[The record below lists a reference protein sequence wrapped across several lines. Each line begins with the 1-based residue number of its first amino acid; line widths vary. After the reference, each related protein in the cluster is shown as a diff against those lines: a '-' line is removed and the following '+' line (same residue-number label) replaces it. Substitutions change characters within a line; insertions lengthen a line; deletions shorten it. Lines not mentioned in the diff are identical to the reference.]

1 MRGILRQLYPIRSER
16 VEVTKPSIVVR
27 LATIFLFCGCEM
39 TALLVHGRNAY
50 DHALQKAIEYGNHY
64 EFGGDTLT
72 TEDARKAIE
81 RMAFPIVG
89 VDTFAILIGAVDRA
103 RGSATDALLKGIE
116 EHDNFVVPIL
126 WANSL
131 SEVPKTIRS
140 RCHTVWARGDEGA
153 SKDVYVRLARN
164 CVGGNYA
171 NIIIQLNE
179 IEAKPLEVLFEIGN
193 AMSGFDF
200 SQDRVTQLWE
210 KTRLALRQEYT
221 ISKNELLGVL
231 CF

>member
-1 MRGILRQLYPIRSER
+1 MPPLYPIRNVR
-16 VEVTKPSIVVR
+16 VEDTRPFIGVNR
-27 LATIFLFCGCEM
+27 ATISSFCGCDM

-50 DHALQKAIEYGNHY
+50 DHALQEATKFESHY

-81 RMAFPIVG
+81 RLSFPLVG
-89 VDTFAILIGAVDRA
+89 VETFAVLIGAVDRA

-116 EHDNFVVPIL
+116 EHDAFVVPIL

-140 RCHTVWARGDEGA
+140 RCHNVWAKGDEGV

-164 CVGGNYA
+164 CVSGNYA
-171 NIIIQLNE
+171 NVIVQLNE
-179 IEAKPLEVLFEIGN
+179 IEAKPIEVLFEVGN

-200 SQDRVTQLWE
+200 SHERVIQLWE

>member
-1 MRGILRQLYPIRSER
+1 MRVTVPPLYPIRNVR
-16 VEVTKPSIVVR
+16 VGDTRPFIGVKN
-27 LATIFLFCGCEM
+27 ATIFSFCGCEM

-50 DHALQKAIEYGNHY
+50 DHALQEATKFESHY

-81 RMAFPIVG
+81 RLSFPLVG
-89 VDTFAILIGAVDRA
+89 VETFAVLIGAVDRA

-116 EHDNFVVPIL
+116 EHDAFVVPIL

-140 RCHTVWARGDEGA
+140 RCHNVWAKGDEGV

-164 CVGGNYA
+164 CVAGDYA
-171 NIIIQLNE
+171 NVIMQLNE
-179 IEAKPLEVLFEIGN
+179 IEAKPLEIIFEVAN

-200 SQDRVTQLWE
+200 SQERVIQLWE
-210 KTRLALRQEYT
+210 KSRLALRQEYT